1 MHIAPHLGNFLEL
14 YPNITVEL
22 LLDDTF
28 LDLMDQKIDVAIR
41 ITTPPDASFNAEL
54 LAPNHRILCAA
65 PSYIANFGNPT
76 KLEDL
81 ERHHL
86 LAASH
91 QSPWRLQG
99 PNTSRVLDIKSRI
112 ITNCSDVVREAAVAG
127 MGVALRST
135 WDISSEMREGKLV
148 RVLSDWRG
156 AADIGIYAVR
166 PRAALA
172 LVNVRMF
179 GNFLKN
185 LYGTAPYWEHG
196 DIMQN
201 SVGLKTKEH
210 KVTTLRAARI
220 KR

>member
-1 MHIAPHLGNFLEL
+1 
-14 YPNITVEL
+14 
-22 LLDDTF
+22 
-28 LDLMDQKIDVAIR
+28 MDQKIDVAIR

-54 LAPNHRILCAA
+54 LAPNRRILCAA
-65 PSYIANFGNPT
+65 PSYIANFGNPA

-112 ITNCSDVVREAAVAG
+112 ITNSSDVVREAAVAG

-135 WDISSEMREGKLV
+135 WDISTEMREGKLV
-148 RVLSDWRG
+148 RVLPDWRG
-156 AADIGIYAVR
+156 AANVGIYAVR

-172 LVNVRMF
+172 LVNVRVF
-179 GNFLKN
+179 SNFIKS
-185 LYGTAPYWEHG
+185 LYGPSPYWEHG

-201 SVGLKTKEH
+201 SVGPNKAKQR
-210 KVTTLRAARI
+210 KVTARRAARI